1 MEEGRI
7 WSVGVLEG
15 AEQQNAPSE
24 IERLFYDF
32 LHGFRIEDQW
42 TYRDALRS
50 ALLLKH
56 HTLEVDLRDLVA
68 WNEELAQ
75 KVQDKPGEM
84 IPLVSLVFSLFLCSF
99 LISHCSLRVFVRVP
113 GTDEV

>member
-99 LISHCSLRVFVRVP
+99 FNIALLVTCFCTYP
-113 GTDEV
+113 GY